1 MVRRASIV
9 FGLAALVAV
18 ALASVSSGQSPGA
31 GPPGGSPPGLDQAIA
46 AKERHAER
54 LLETPGIAGIGVGVN
69 PVGKPVIRIYKEKS
83 DVAGLPDSLEG
94 VPVQSV
100 TTGILQARAPTDRFP
115 RPVPIGVSSG
125 HYSTATGTLG
135 VRVTDGTNV
144 YALSNNHVFA
154 AINSASIG
162 DPILQPGPI
171 EDGGID
177 PDDRIGTLHDYE
189 TIDFAGNP
197 NLMDAAVALVTPE
210 TVGTATPL
218 DGYGTPSPVTAPASI
233 GQGVQKYGRTTGHQ
247 LGAVAETNVTVDV
260 CYFLIF
266 DVCLQE
272 AQFVNQISVSPGTFS
287 APGDSGSLIVT
298 QGGNQPVALLFAG
311 GDGLTIGSPIDAVL
325 QRFGVTIDGSTPP
338 DGPPGAPT
346 SFSAS
351 PGDASASLSWSAPSF
366 DGGSPIT
373 GYRVYRG
380 TSPNP
385 TTALTPDLGVVT
397 SFVDSGLTNG
407 TTYYYKVSALNANGQ
422 GPLSN
427 QAQVTPIAFVPPSEP
442 LPTLDNFDD
451 GFENPL
457 SDQGRWSN
465 GVNGG
470 AETGLY
476 VPSIWLACSKSTTC
490 TSWRNN
496 AQYGPDT
503 EVWARLSVLPGDNNQ
518 LRLYARMQQPGT
530 STYDSYMLRTNQLP
544 GTDQVWLE
552 RVDNGTIVT
561 LLTIDQ
567 ELVAGD
573 LLLLRVTGS
582 TLEAWRNN
590 GSWSRLGVVTDTTY
604 GGPGYV
610 GIGLRGTTGRA
621 DDFGARTMGAP
632 PPDTEPPGPPGT
644 LTSTALSSSQIDL
657 AWEAA
662 TDEVGVTLYRIE
674 RCEGAGC
681 STFAEIATA
690 TATSHLDVFLSAST
704 TYTYRVRAEDAAGN
718 QGPYSNEA
726 SATTPAPPDTEPP
739 GPPGTLTATPAS
751 ATQIDLA
758 WGAASDEVGVVQ
770 YRIERCEGAGCSTFA
785 EIATT
790 TALTYSNGGL
800 TPSTSYSYRVR
811 AEDAVPLLGPYSNVA
826 SASAQ
831 AAPRPLYFSLLSNGT
846 VGGLSVA
853 NEDIVS
859 FDGAATFGL
868 AFDGSD
874 VGLSSRRLDAFSWL
888 DPDTLLFSLD
898 TDGATLPG
906 ITGTID
912 DSDLVRFDASSLGE
926 TTSGSFS
933 LYFDGSD
940 VGLTTNAEDVDAFE
954 LLANGQ
960 LLLSTQGAV
969 GVTGVSGADEDLLAF
984 TPGTLGATTSG
995 TYSMYFDGSDVG
1007 VSTSDE
1013 DVDAAA
1019 VDSAG
1024 RIYLSTL
1031 GSFAVTG
1038 ASGADE
1044 DVFVFTPATLGT
1056 NTTGSFDPTLYFDGS
1071 AFGLAANDVF
1081 AIDLPAGA

>member
-18 ALASVSSGQSPGA
+18 ALASASSGQSPGPGA
-31 GPPGGSPPGLDQAIA
+31 GPPGGSPPGLDKAIA
-46 AKERHAER
+46 AKEKHAER
-54 LLETPGIAGIGVGVN
+54 LLDTPGIAGIGVGVN
-69 PVGKPVIRIYKEKS
+69 PAGKPVIRIYKEKS
-83 DVAGLPDSLEG
+83 DVAGLPDALEG
-94 VPVQSV
+94 IPVQSL
-100 TTGILQARAPTDRFP
+100 TTGILQPRAPTDRFP

-171 EDGGID
+171 EDGGAL
-177 PDDRIGTLHDYE
+177 PDDQIGTLHDYE

-197 NLMDAAVALVTPE
+197 NTMDAAVALVSTG
-210 TVGTATPL
+210 TVGTSTPP

-233 GQGVQKYGRTTGHQ
+233 GQAVQKYGRTTGHQ

-266 DVCLQE
+266 DICLQE

-346 SFSAS
+346 SLSAS

-366 DGGSPIT
+366 DGGSPLT
-373 GYRVYRG
+373 GYKVYRG

-385 TTALTPDLGVVT
+385 TTEVAQLGVQT
-397 SFVDSGLTNG
+397 SYTDTGLANG
-407 TTYYYKVSALNANGQ
+407 TTYYYKVSALNANGE

-442 LPTLDNFDD
+442 LPTLDDFNR

-457 SDQGRWSN
+457 SDAGRWSN
-465 GVNGG
+465 GVSGG
-470 AETGLY
+470 EAGLY
-476 VPSIWLACSKSTTC
+476 VPSVWLACSIATTC
-490 TSWRNN
+490 TAWRNN
-496 AQYGPDT
+496 AQYGPDS
-503 EVWARLSVLPGDNNQ
+503 EVWARLSVLPGDSNQ
-518 LRLYARMQQPGT
+518 LRLYARLQQPGT
-530 STYDSYMLRTNQLP
+530 ATFDSYMLRTTQLP
-544 GTDQVWLE
+544 GTDQVSLE

-561 LLTIDQ
+561 LLTVNQ

-573 LLLLRVTGS
+573 VLLLRVTGS
-582 TLEAWRNN
+582 TLEAWRNG
-590 GSWSRLGVVTDTTY
+590 GSWSRLGVVTDSTY
-604 GGPGYV
+604 GGGGYV
-610 GIGLRGTTGRA
+610 GVGLRGTTGRA

-644 LTSTALSSSQIDL
+644 LTATPASATQIDL
-657 AWEAA
+657 AWGAA
-662 TDEVGVTLYRIE
+662 SDNASVVQYRIE

-681 STFAEIATA
+681 STFTEIATT
-690 TATSHLDVFLSAST
+690 TALSYPDSGLTPSTSYS
-704 TYTYRVRAEDAAGN
+704 YRVRAEDAVPLL
-718 QGPYSNEA
+718 GPYSNVA
-726 SATTPAPPDTEPP
+726 SASTPAPPDTEPP

-758 WGAASDEVGVVQ
+758 WGAASDNASVVQ
-770 YRIERCEGAGCSTFA
+770 YRIERCEGAGCSTFT

-790 TALTYSNGGL
+790 TALSYPDSGL

-826 SASAQ
+826 SASTQ
-831 AAPRPLYFSLLSNGT
+831 ASPKPMYFSLQANGT
-846 VGGLSVA
+846 VGGVSVA
-853 NEDIVS
+853 NEDVVF
-859 FDGAATFGL
+859 FDGAATFSL

-874 VGLSSRRLDAFSWL
+874 VGLSSGRLDAFGWL
-888 DPDTLLFSLD
+888 DADSLLFSLD
-898 TDGATLPG
+898 TDGASLPG
-906 ITGTID
+906 VAGTVD
-912 DSDLVRFDASSLGE
+912 DSDIIRFDASSLGS
-926 TTSGSFS
+926 TTAGTFS
-933 LYFDGSD
+933 MYFDGSD

-954 LLANGQ
+954 LLANGN
-960 LLLSTQGAV
+960 LLLSTGGASSV
-969 GVTGVSGADEDLLAF
+969 AGVSGADEDLLSF
-984 TPGTLGATTSG
+984 TPATLGPTTSG
-995 TYSMYFDGSDVG
+995 TFVLHFDGSDVG
-1007 VSTSDE
+1007 LTLSGE
-1013 DVDAAA
+1013 DVDAVA
-1019 VDSAG
+1019 VDGAG
-1024 RIYLSTL
+1024 RIHLSTRDN
-1031 GSFAVTG
+1031 FAVAG
-1038 ASGADE
+1038 VSGADE
-1044 DVFVFTPATLGT
+1044 DVFVFDPSTLGT
-1056 NTTGSFDPTLYFDGS
+1056 TTAGAFGPSLYFDGS
-1071 AFGLAANDVF
+1071 AFGLAGNDVY
-1081 AIDLPAGA
+1081 AIDLPPGA